1 VRDADAVTFT
11 SSSTVDNLVALVGA
25 DGLPAV
31 TVSIGPITTLT
42 LEAHGIEPTCEAR
55 PHTIDG
61 LVAAVLTGLAQS

>member
-1 VRDADAVTFT
+1 
-11 SSSTVDNLVALVGA
+11 
-25 DGLPAV
+25 LPAV